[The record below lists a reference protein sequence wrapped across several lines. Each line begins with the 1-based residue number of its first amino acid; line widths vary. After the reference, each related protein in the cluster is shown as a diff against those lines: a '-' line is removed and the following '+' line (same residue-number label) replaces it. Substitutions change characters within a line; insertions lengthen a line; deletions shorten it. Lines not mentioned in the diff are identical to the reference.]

1 MLCAATAAVCSTMT
15 VFMLAMWPTL
25 KVRGTPSQVLLH
37 RICALTRC
45 TPCIQ
50 ATERASLATEAAM
63 KAMEE
68 ASEATTKASR
78 EMEVLMLR
86 TQAELPETLAAV
98 EEASLQWD
106 RLGLEIRDSGRRF
119 GLTNPGATAGTLA
132 APRSGNRAPGP
143 SGPVSSDPLLAYLQ
157 DGSVGSGGGAADL
170 GDQLAVAA
178 GMLPGAETVSAAV
191 GRFVEEATQAGAAAL
206 AGGAVAA
213 AGGVAGADPD
223 VLNAS
228 LEALRSWRTR
238 LNKVLEATRDV
249 VAGAAEEVSN
259 QTRDAALS
267 SRAALNPGRA
277 ALKAVDRAASTT
289 SGKPA
294 ADGATAPD
302 GALVQVPPE
311 QQQDGESQN
320 GLLTW
325 LGGGLRRVPGAV
337 LTGAA
342 VTGGFVAG
350 ALSAVKLPGLRR
362 ASDPPPATADEDEA
376 RAERAKAVALALA
389 LAEEAAEEARAAT
402 NALGRLF
409 NTTAAAITSSNPKG
423 EAIAGALP
431 GGDGAEFAGGDMAPS
446 LALADEAA
454 ALAAAK
460 AAEAAMQEA
469 SRASTALLGA
479 LAESRAAGDPIEADV
494 LAALET
500 LPDKVFAIP
509 VDDDS
514 YDYSIIADGDGEGTD
529 TETASEA

>member
-1 MLCAATAAVCSTMT
+1 MRCAAALAPGSWLCALKLETSPPLTSRATPARCLFPLSTLPGGDSTPSHVASVGVAVAPYSVGHPEAATTTAAGQTALPSWGLALAMLAAATAAVCSTVT

-25 KVRGTPSQVLLH
+25 KVRGDSCSPFLVPPIP
-37 RICALTRC
+37 RPLTVVTRHL
-45 TPCIQ
+45 Q

-63 KAMEE
+63 RAMEE

-132 APRSGNRAPGP
+132 APRSGNRAP
-143 SGPVSSDPLLAYLQ
+143 SSVPVSTDPLLAALQ
-157 DGSVGSGGGAADL
+157 DGAVGGGGSAADL

-259 QTRDAALS
+259 QTRDAAQS
-267 SRAALNPGRA
+267 SRAVLNPGRGEA
-277 ALKAVDRAASTT
+277 SARAAGGGALTT
-289 SGKPA
+289 PGKPGA
-294 ADGATAPD
+294 NGATQPD
-302 GALVQVPPE
+302 GSLVQIPPE
-311 QQQDGESQN
+311 QQGGDAQN
-320 GLLTW
+320 GILTW

-362 ASDPPPATADEDEA
+362 PSDPLPATADEDEA

-389 LAEEAAEEARAAT
+389 LAEEAAEEARAVRCC
-402 NALGRLF
+402 LVPLRLH
-409 NTTAAAITSSNPKG
+409 
-423 EAIAGALP
+423 LC
-431 GGDGAEFAGGDMAPS
+431 
-446 LALADEAA
+446 L
-454 ALAAAK
+454 
-460 AAEAAMQEA
+460 
-469 SRASTALLGA
+469 
-479 LAESRAAGDPIEADV
+479 
-494 LAALET
+494 
-500 LPDKVFAIP
+500 
-509 VDDDS
+509 
-514 YDYSIIADGDGEGTD
+514 
-529 TETASEA
+529 

>member
-1 MLCAATAAVCSTMT
+1 
-15 VFMLAMWPTL
+15 
-25 KVRGTPSQVLLH
+25 
-37 RICALTRC
+37 
-45 TPCIQ
+45 
-50 ATERASLATEAAM
+50 
-63 KAMEE
+63 MEE

-132 APRSGNRAPGP
+132 APRSGSRAPG

-157 DGSVGSGGGAADL
+157 DGGGGGGGATDL

-223 VLNAS
+223 VLNTS

-267 SRAALNPGRA
+267 SRAALNSGR
-277 ALKAVDRAASTT
+277 ALKAAGGAASTT

-294 ADGATAPD
+294 ANGAAPPD
-302 GALVQVPPE
+302 GALLQVPPE
-311 QQQDGESQN
+311 QNNGASQN
-320 GLLTW
+320 GLVTW

-362 ASDPPPATADEDEA
+362 PSDPLPATADEDEA

-409 NTTAAAITSSNPKG
+409 NTTAAAITSPNPKG
-423 EAIAGALP
+423 EAVAGALP
-431 GGDGAEFAGGDMAPS
+431 GAGDGESAGGDISPS

-479 LAESRAAGDPIEADV
+479 LAESRAAGDPIQADV

-500 LPDKVFAIP
+500 LPAKVFAVPI
-509 VDDDS
+509 DDDL

-529 TETASEA
+529 TEATSEA